1 MKLTQAQLEA
11 KAKTR
16 WQIATVAFAD
26 GDGTDGW
33 TQLLA
38 MGMDLAAIT
47 GEPLKYRRADGGG
60 FVLYSV
66 GLNKTDDGGK
76 RCERLRDW
84 QGLLYPK
91 PDFSQND
98 WVWTCPGENAAD

>member
-47 GEPLKYRRADGGG
+47 GEPLKNDELTQIARAG
-60 FVLYSV
+60 
-66 GLNKTDDGGK
+66 
-76 RCERLRDW
+76 
-84 QGLLYPK
+84 GLLP
-91 PDFSQND
+91 
-98 WVWTCPGENAAD
+98 